1 MNTYYL
7 RTNLMIATAAIAVG
21 AGIYRYSKFD
31 RATKLFFYF
40 AVCSFLE
47 ESLAY
52 YWALRY
58 NRNTVVYN
66 ITNIIE
72 IFIVSLYFNYAISF
86 FRKRNIGIIIGA
98 FSVAFGIINNFF
110 IQSPNSITN
119 YFLFYQ
125 ALVTIAMCIILLST
139 FMVHSYTG
147 NVKKEVHFW
156 LAVILMFCWSFCYLV
171 FTLMKYYTTT
181 AIGTIAVVTLTVV
194 GIITNLSIA
203 VIFYLYPKMNT
214 YVR

>member
-1 MNTYYL
+1 L
-7 RTNLMIATAAIAVG
+7 PAL
-21 AGIYRYSKFD
+21 
-31 RATKLFFYF
+31 
-40 AVCSFLE
+40 CSFLE